1 MDLEVVI
8 EGVTDARLEKEIK
21 RQVHKVSKDAARSG
35 EWRLFV
41 APSETRGEW
50 DLLVRGPFGNHIAS
64 FTELVE
70 RLPALVAEELRT
82 CLTRTVTTPKLVR
95 AGDPA

>member
-21 RQVHKVSKDAARSG
+21 RQVHKVSRSTPRSG
-35 EWRLFV
+35 EWSLFV

-50 DLLVRGPFGNHIAS
+50 DLLVKGPFGSHIS
-64 FTELVE
+64 SYIGEVD
-70 RLPALVAEELRT
+70 RLPALISEQLRM
-82 CLTRTVTTPKLVR
+82 CLATGVTS
-95 AGDPA
+95 

>member
-21 RQVHKVSKDAARSG
+21 RQVRKVAKSVPRAG
-35 EWRLFV
+35 EWSVLV

-50 DLLVRGPFGNHIAS
+50 DLLVKGPSGSHISS
-64 FTELVE
+64 FIGQAD
-70 RLPALVAEELRT
+70 RLPALVAEQLRT
-82 CLTRTVTTPKLVR
+82 CLSAAML
-95 AGDPA
+95 A